1 VRLRAA
7 AIGLAALLAGCAV
20 APERP
25 PVGDPQAV
33 WQARQIAL
41 AALQTWE
48 VSGKL
53 GMRSSEKS
61 GTASVVWV
69 RRDDNHR
76 INLFG
81 PFGAGHVILTE
92 DAGGAT
98 LQDAKKKTYTA
109 PDAHRLLLETTG
121 WDVPFDKL
129 QYWVAGIPA
138 PDSRADTSLD
148 EWGRLSRLVQDGWD
162 VQFQE
167 YTSAGAL
174 ELPARLLIERSSAS
188 PAADRGVE
196 VRLVIKRWG
205 LEI

>member
-7 AIGLAALLAGCAV
+7 VIGLAVLLAGCAV

-33 WQARQIAL
+33 WQARQAGL
-41 AALQTWE
+41 AALQAWE

-53 GMRSSEKS
+53 GMRSREKS
-61 GTASVVWV
+61 GQASVVWV
-69 RRDDNHR
+69 RRDDYQR

-81 PFGAGHVILTE
+81 PFGAGHVILTQ

-109 PDAHRLLLETTG
+109 TDAHSLLLETTG
-121 WDVPFDKL
+121 WDVPFDEL
-129 QYWVAGIPA
+129 RYWVAGIPA
-138 PDSRADTSLD
+138 PGSRADVSLD
-148 EWGRLSRLVQDGWD
+148 DWGRLSRLVQGGWN

-167 YTSAGAL
+167 YTRAGAF
-174 ELPARLLIERSSAS
+174 ELPGRLLIEQSAAD

-205 LEI
+205 LDG